1 MLLNFVVEGIYAA
14 GLRGDPANAVTG
26 CNYTQAAAFHSV
38 WTAVSDD
45 NGATWTD
52 HLGFDPG
59 PLHDASEIFAD
70 MALDNQG
77 NPYLAFTMNL
87 TNDQDPTARDRG
99 PSNTRR
105 RCSNSETCASPWP

>member
-1 MLLNFVVEGIYAA
+1 
-14 GLRGDPANAVTG
+14 GDPANAVTG

-105 RCSNSETCASPWP
+105 RCSNSETCVSPWP